1 MTPGECWQSKVS
13 FFKGETRGMAR
24 DRGLPDGHVQALV
37 GLGGGNGNTSPLTG
51 TKALMLAVME
61 DALRA
66 FLGAEM
72 RAREE
77 AESWMFGPHPRSVFS
92 FVVVCE
98 TLGLEPKAVR
108 AALRGMRTDANGTV
122 VLPRSR
128 PNARGSRAVGL
139 DHYGD
144 EE

>member
-1 MTPGECWQSKVS
+1 
-13 FFKGETRGMAR
+13 MAR

-37 GLGGGNGNTSPLTG
+37 GIGGGNGSSSPLTG

-66 FLGAEM
+66 FLGTDM

-77 AESWMFGPHPRSVFS
+77 AEGWMFGPHPRSVFS

-98 TLGLEPKAVR
+98 TLGLEPRAVR
-108 AALRGMRTDANGTV
+108 SALREMRGTNGTV

-139 DHYGD
+139 DYRD
-144 EE
+144 DD